1 MSTPDT
7 NYKDKVDMNYNFNVH
22 INRCMDM
29 SRNPMFFPDAV
40 ELLAL
45 ALPLSP
51 KLAVIKRRQD
61 WNPIVE
67 DFEYTYAGPI
77 KIGSKTKPLM
87 QKIGKSHNRYPI
99 PYIEDEEGNKVID
112 WSDPHIISPKL
123 VTKEVPDYTEYFG
136 IILEEAENAGLT
148 WNQDLTTAVREN
160 TNPPFDKAPRPYLRG
175 KKREEPESEPGL

>member
-99 PYIEDEEGNKVID
+99 PYIEDEDGKKVID
-112 WSDPHIISPKL
+112 WEDPNILSPKL
-123 VTKEVPDYTEYFG
+123 VTKEIPDYMEYLR
-136 IILEEAENAGLT
+136 IILQEAEDAGLSWDVEKYT
-148 WNQDLTTAVREN
+148 EINRN
-160 TNPPFDKAPRPYLRG
+160 TP
-175 KKREEPESEPGL
+175 KKYTKTPSRIHQQ